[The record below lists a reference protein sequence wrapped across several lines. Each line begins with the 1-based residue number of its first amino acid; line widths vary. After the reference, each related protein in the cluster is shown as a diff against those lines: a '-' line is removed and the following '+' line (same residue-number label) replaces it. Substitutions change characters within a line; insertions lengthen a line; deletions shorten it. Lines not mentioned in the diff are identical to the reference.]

1 MKAIYF
7 VGAGGIGMSALERY
21 FNANGYK
28 VGGYDK
34 TPSPL
39 TEALIMEGIDIHYE
53 DNIDAV
59 GPAFLD
65 PDNCIICYTPAIPKT
80 HGELC
85 YFQQNGFSVMKRS
98 QLLGIVTEQK
108 RGLCVAGTH
117 GKTTTSSMIAHIL
130 KQSHVDCNAF
140 LGGILKPYDSNL
152 MLAGDKD
159 SHTPAGAAPSDLTVI
174 EADEF
179 DRSFHT
185 LRPYMSV
192 ITSCDPDH
200 LDIYGTEEAYSE
212 SFAHY
217 VSLIRPAGV
226 LLKNKAI
233 KVDCSRLQP
242 TAQYAE
248 YAVKYTNKSADA
260 STLPDFYATNIRIGK
275 GTILFDFVVKDPSRW
290 SGFVSAEQTD
300 APLVITDLEP
310 GVPAPI
316 NVENAT
322 AALAI
327 CWLNGCT
334 AEELRTGLKSFGG
347 AKRRFDFYIKRSN
360 LVLMDDYAHHPDEV
374 KASLH
379 SVRQLFAG
387 RHITVCFQ
395 PHLYSRTHDLVDGF
409 AEALAIPDRLILLPI
424 YPARELPIPGV
435 TSEWL
440 MDKVESRD
448 KCLIEKDKLISR
460 LLDLRHSGQLDV
472 VVMMGAGVDIER
484 LVAPAAEALANEE

>member
-39 TEALIMEGIDIHYE
+39 TEALIREGIDIHFE
-53 DNIDAV
+53 DNIAAV
-59 GPAFLD
+59 DPAFLD
-65 PDNCIICYTPAIPKT
+65 PQNCIVCYTPAIPKD

-85 YFQQNGFSVMKRS
+85 YFQQHGFEVMKRS
-98 QLLGIVTEQK
+98 KVLGLVTEQK

-140 LGGILKPYDSNL
+140 LGGILKPYESNL
-152 MLAGDKD
+152 MLAGDAQ
-159 SHTPAGAAPSDLTVI
+159 SHAVAGATPSDLTVI

-200 LDIYGTEEAYSE
+200 LDIYGTEEAYRE

-217 VSLIRPAGV
+217 VSLIRPDGV
-226 LLKNKAI
+226 LLKRKGI
-233 KVDCSRLQP
+233 KVDCSRL
-242 TAQYAE
+242 AEGARYAE
-248 YAVKYTNKSADA
+248 YSLGEEA
-260 STLPDFYATNIRIGK
+260 DFYSTNIRIGN
-275 GTILFDFVVKDPSRW
+275 GTILFD
-290 SGFVSAEQTD
+290 
-300 APLVITDLEP
+300 LVIKEKDLVIRDLEP

-327 CWLNGCT
+327 CWLCGCT
-334 AEELRTGLKSFGG
+334 EQELREGLKTFGG
-347 AKRRFDFYIKRSN
+347 AKRRFDFYIKRPD
-360 LVLMDDYAHHPDEV
+360 LVLMDDYAHHPDEI
-374 KASLH
+374 KASLR
-379 SVRQLFAG
+379 SVRELFEG
-387 RHITVCFQ
+387 RHLTVCFQ
-395 PHLYSRTHDLVDGF
+395 PHLYSRTHDLVEGF
-409 AEALAIPDRLILLPI
+409 AEALAIADRLILLPI
-424 YPARELPIPGV
+424 YPAREQPIPGV

-440 MDKVESRD
+440 LEKIALTDKT
-448 KCLIEKDKLISR
+448 
-460 LLDLRHSGQLDV
+460 LLQKTQLVDHLVALRQAGQLDV
-472 VVMMGAGVDIER
+472 VVMQGAGVDIER
-484 LVAPAAEALANEE
+484 LVAPAAEALA